1 MAKNDSDKTKIAVM
15 AEQMTTIKIT
25 VDAINKK
32 LEEKYVTSDQLKL
45 VSLKV
50 EQHDKILIGVI
61 TIIVTAFVFALIKL
75 VVLQ

>member
-32 LEEKYVTSDQLKL
+32 LEENYVTSDQLKL